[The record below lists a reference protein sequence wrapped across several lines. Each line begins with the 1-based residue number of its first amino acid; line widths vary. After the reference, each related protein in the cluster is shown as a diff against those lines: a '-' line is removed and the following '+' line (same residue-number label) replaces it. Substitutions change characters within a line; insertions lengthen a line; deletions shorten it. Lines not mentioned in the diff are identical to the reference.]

1 MEKGLEIISYEEF
14 FFKNAKTMSI
24 YLGEEKN
31 LQACN
36 GDL

>member
-14 FFKNAKTMSI
+14 LKKKNAKTMSI

-31 LQACN
+31 L
-36 GDL
+36 

>member
-14 FFKNAKTMSI
+14 FFLKNAKTMST

-31 LQACN
+31 L
-36 GDL
+36 